1 MIISNISLKLYLW
14 KEGEDWRWVEER
26 VVQARRVTNK
36 ELLELVVLLNHLAYV
51 YFSLKSFS
59 QKYLV
64 LICGN
69 VANYIC

>member
-1 MIISNISLKLYLW
+1 M
-14 KEGEDWRWVEER
+14 
-26 VVQARRVTNK
+26 QARRVTNK
-36 ELLELVVLLNHLAYV
+36 GLLELVVLLNHLAYV
-51 YFSLKSFS
+51 YFPLKSFS